1 MLTVE
6 AWAKGTTGTTAT
18 GGTYVLEIRAGVLR
32 VLRVLQQ
39 AAQVHGD
46 VLSRDDDRAL
56 RRVRLHQILQAREEL
71 SIHRWTLDT
80 RRPTRPPLAAV
91 RFLAQRH
98 RCT

>member
-18 GGTYVLEIRAGVLR
+18 GGSCWGATGATGAT
-32 VLRVLQQ
+32 
-39 AAQVHGD
+39 AAQVHSD

-80 RRPTRPPLAAV
+80 RRLTRPPVAA